1 MTKNRVLL
9 SLCVGALVA
18 GGPALVILLNPSS
31 TDTWTHWSAL
41 NGTSVLISEWV
52 LRLRTHDSP
61 FVDWSIVLSGVTQSS
76 CPAAETVLEMTV
88 STTRTGSGE
97 AV

>member
-31 TDTWTHWSAL
+31 TDTWTDWLAFVWVP
-41 NGTSVLISEWV
+41 GALISEWV

-61 FVDWSIVLSGVTQSS
+61 FVDWSIVLSGVLY
-76 CPAAETVLEMTV
+76 AVV
-88 STTRTGSGE
+88 SALLLRRYWK
-97 AV
+97 